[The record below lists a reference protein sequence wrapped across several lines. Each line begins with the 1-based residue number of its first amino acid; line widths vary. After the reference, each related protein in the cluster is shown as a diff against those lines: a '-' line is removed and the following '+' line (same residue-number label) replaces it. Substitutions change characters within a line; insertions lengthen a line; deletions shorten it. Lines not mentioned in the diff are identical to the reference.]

1 MPKIIGNI
9 EVYMGPTQLGAPDN
23 LQNVIVKFIDA
34 AQTSLLIAV
43 QELDSRPIA
52 NAIIRAKRRNVQ
64 VKLVLEADY
73 LLEKKPRP
81 DPFLPAGEFE
91 PNRILQ
97 DAILRSSIFVRSDF
111 NPDIFHQKFMVR
123 DNKSLL
129 TGSANFTRTDTS
141 KNLNHIVIIHDGL
154 IARAYKREYDE
165 IRQGHFGKLDEGHDP
180 APAEV
185 LVSNIRVKPLFAPD
199 HSPEMEIMKQIAKAK
214 RRVDFAIFTFASSSG
229 IDDQMILVQHAG
241 ISVRGAMFTSQANQV
256 WAATHDLAQAG
267 ISLFLVPGP
276 DLPDPK
282 PRKLHHKLMVI
293 DEQLIIAGSFNYT
306 KPATQLNDE
315 NIVIIGDLDSTDADS
330 IQKQKELAG
339 FALAEIDRMIT
350 DFGADFDPNE

>member
-1 MPKIIGNI
+1 MPKVIGNI
-9 EVYMGPTQLGAPDN
+9 EVYMGPAQLGAPDN
-23 LQNVIVKFIDA
+23 LQDVIVNFIDG

-52 NAIIRAKRRNVQ
+52 DAIIRAKQRNVQ

-73 LLEKKPRP
+73 LLEKESLA
-81 DPFLPAGEFE
+81 DPFISAGEFE

-97 DAILRSSIFVRSDF
+97 AAILRSSIYVRSDF
-111 NPDIFHQKFMVR
+111 NPDIFHQKFIVR

-129 TGSANFTRTDTS
+129 TGSANFTDTDTS

-154 IARAYKREYDE
+154 VARTYKREYDE
-165 IRQGHFGKLDEGHDP
+165 ILQGHFGKLDEGHDP
-180 APAEV
+180 APVEV
-185 LVSNIRVKPLFAPD
+185 PVSNIRVKPLFAPD
-199 HSPEMEIMKQIAKAK
+199 HNPEMEIMKQIAKAK
-214 RRVDFAIFTFASSSG
+214 HRVDFAIFTFASSSG
-229 IDDQMILVQHAG
+229 IDDQLILAQRAG
-241 ISVRGAMFTSQANQV
+241 ISIRGVMFTSQANQS
-256 WAATHDLAQAG
+256 WAATNALAEAG
-267 ISLFLVPGP
+267 ISLFLVPRPG
-276 DLPDPK
+276 LTGHK

-315 NIVIIGDLDSTDADS
+315 NIVILGDLDTTDMDS

-339 FALAEIDRMIT
+339 FALVEIDRMIT
-350 DFGADFDPNE
+350 KFGVAFDPNA